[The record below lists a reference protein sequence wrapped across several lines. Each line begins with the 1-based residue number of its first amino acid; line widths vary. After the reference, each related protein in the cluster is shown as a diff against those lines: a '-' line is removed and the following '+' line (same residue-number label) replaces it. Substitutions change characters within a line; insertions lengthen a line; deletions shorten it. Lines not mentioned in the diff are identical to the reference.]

1 VDEPEKVQGIVLL
14 RKGEYSLPA
23 LHDLEHKIK
32 KLNESSARMLP
43 GMKIEPYY
51 DRADLIAVTTETV
64 QENLVL
70 GMSW

>member
-1 VDEPEKVQGIVLL
+1 
-14 RKGEYSLPA
+14 
-23 LHDLEHKIK
+23 
-32 KLNESSARMLP
+32 MLP

-70 GMSW
+70 GMVLVTAILPHVFEQTCAAR